1 MSLRINQNIT
11 ALTAHKNLIST
22 DASRT
27 KSLERLSS
35 GLRINKA
42 ADDAAGLGISEKLR
56 SQIKGLSMASRNAQ
70 DGISLIQTAEGA
82 LSETSSLLIRM
93 RELAVQA
100 ASDSVTSDD
109 RTNIGREI
117 TQLKD
122 EISRIATATEFNT
135 KKLLD
140 GTKGASV
147 AAVDATVD
155 IRSGTS
161 IMSSVSIATA
171 GSLTDATYQIKLV
184 ASEVTTGVVNAV
196 ISSTAGATTATVAAI
211 DGTAQTII
219 VEGIT
224 FSLKLQTDDDL
235 GKVAYVK
242 SFDDIAGRTADGSL
256 EYQIGANVGQT
267 TKIGVANMTAVALK
281 IDTISVGSALKS
293 QDTISQIDR
302 AIGWVANERSGL
314 GAVQNRLEHTITNLG
329 VAGENLAAS
338 ESQIRDVDM
347 AAEMTSF
354 IRDQIMM
361 QAGVSMLAQANSS
374 PQMIL
379 SLLQG

>member
-1 MSLRINQNIT
+1 MALRINQNIT
-11 ALTAHKNLIST
+11 ALTAHKNLVNT
-22 DASRT
+22 DKNRT
-27 KSLERLSS
+27 RSLERLSS

-82 LSETSSLLIRM
+82 LSESSSLLIRM

-100 ASDSVTSDD
+100 ATDSITTTD
-109 RTNIGREI
+109 RTNISREI
-117 TQLKD
+117 SQLK
-122 EISRIATATEFNT
+122 EEVSRIATSTEFNT

-140 GTKGASV
+140 GTLRATKTSV
-147 AAVDATVD
+147 TATAE
-155 IRSGTS
+155 IKSGTS
-161 IMSSVSIATA
+161 IVTSVC
-171 GSLTDATYQIKLV
+171 V
-184 ASEVTTGVVNAV
+184 
-196 ISSTAGATTATVAAI
+196 SSTASVADVTYQVKIVVNTTNAASL
-211 DGTAQTII
+211 DAI
-219 VEGIT
+219 VTSSTGGIT
-224 FSLKLQTDDDL
+224 TILSVSDAIRMTVINGIYFTISMQAATEI
-235 GKVAYVK
+235 GKTAYVK
-242 SFDDIAGRTADGSL
+242 AFGTVGAEITDSSL

-267 TKIGVANMTAVALK
+267 TKIGISSMTASYLG
-281 IDTISVGSALKS
+281 IENISVSTMLKS
-293 QDTISQIDR
+293 QDTIAMIDR
-302 AIGWVANERSGL
+302 AIGTVANERSGL